1 MKNLVYL
8 FLVLIALTACTTTKY
23 IPVETVTTKFVDRYV
38 KDTVQIERLQRTIDS
53 IQSSVEKTVRDC
65 VIIVIDTTGNVRM
78 RQEWHNTE
86 RTRNTERLIQMEEGK
101 LIYKM
106 KYDSL
111 LAVIDSISQVP
122 YPVER
127 RLSRWEKFKSDWFGY
142 LVIVSLA
149 AMAVLYIILWWQK
162 KKNKSNI

>member
-1 MKNLVYL
+1 ML
-8 FLVLIALTACTTTKY
+8 LVLIALTACTTTKY
-23 IPVETVTTKFVDRYV
+23 VPVETVTTKCVDRYV

-53 IQSSVEKTVRDC
+53 IQSSAEKTVRDC
-65 VIIVIDTTGNVRM
+65 FIIYIDNNGNVRL
-78 RQEWHNTE
+78 RQEWHSTD
-86 RTRNTERLIQMEEGK
+86 RTRNTERLIQRLEES

-127 RLSRWEKFKSDWFGY
+127 RLSRWDKFKSDWFGY
-142 LVIVSLA
+142 VVIVSLA
-149 AMAVLYIILWWQK
+149 AMAVLYIMLWWQK

>member
-1 MKNLVYL
+1 M